1 MTVVWKNSEKQQ
13 EAHRSYNLKILGS
26 VAIVSGLVY
35 KYRKPL
41 MDMERKL
48 ITKA

>member
-1 MTVVWKNSEKQQ
+1 MMMPVAAVPVVGGIAATYKF
-13 EAHRSYNLKILGS
+13 LGS

-48 ITKA
+48 ITNA